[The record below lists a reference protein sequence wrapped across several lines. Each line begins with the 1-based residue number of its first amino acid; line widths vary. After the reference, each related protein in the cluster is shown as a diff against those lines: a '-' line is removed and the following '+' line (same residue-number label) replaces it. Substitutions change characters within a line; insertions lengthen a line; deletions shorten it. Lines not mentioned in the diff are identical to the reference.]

1 MYWVRKREIGGSC
14 LPYSVDE
21 IREWKAKGVKRVLVL
36 PEEWEIEEAW
46 GTADYYFSILKDNG
60 LDYIHVPIPD
70 NYPPSIAQF
79 NEIYEWLNKGKGNL
93 VHCVGGIGRT
103 GTIIAA
109 YLIMKESY
117 EPYDAVA
124 EVRKYREG
132 AVQSLQQFEFLMKLS
147 SSKTKR

>member
-1 MYWVRKREIGGSC
+1 MYWVRKKEIGGSP
-14 LPYSVDE
+14 LPYTIDE
-21 IREWKAKGVKRVLVL
+21 IKEWKAKGVKRVLVL

-46 GTADYYFSILKDNG
+46 GTSEYYFSILRDNN
-60 LDYIHVPIPD
+60 LDFIHIPIPD
-70 NYPPSIAQF
+70 NYPPTISQF

-109 YLIMKESY
+109 YLIMKEGY
-117 EPYDAVA
+117 EPNDAVE

-132 AVQSLQQFEFLMKLS
+132 AVQSLQQFEFLMKLFL
-147 SSKTKR
+147 SKTQR